1 MTPRRDLD
9 VVAEAPLRDLYL
21 YWAGKRGLRSY
32 PARADIDPQEI
43 KPQLPYVM
51 LVDVLEDGRFFRFR
65 LVGTDVAFGVDPTG
79 QLQHEAVPEGIYRD
93 HITALFRRGAAGP
106 GALYSRSSY
115 AYTKLEGPRSI
126 SRLFMPLAADGTR
139 VDMMMIGQKANRPG
153 HIGHSA
159 WQANPPSITEE
170 LAIRL
175 P

>member
-1 MTPRRDLD
+1 MTPGSAVDTIT
-9 VVAEAPLRDLYL
+9 EPQLRDLYL
-21 YWAGKRGLRSY
+21 YWAGKRGAVNY
-32 PARADIDPQEI
+32 PARRDIEPQEI
-43 KPQLPYVM
+43 KSLLPYVM

-79 QLQHEAVPEGIYRD
+79 KLADEAVPEGIYRD

-126 SRLFMPLAADGTR
+126 SRLFMPLAADGTQ
-139 VDMMMIGQKANRPG
+139 VDMMMIGQKADRPG
-153 HIGHSA
+153 HSGHSA
-159 WQANPPSITEE
+159 WQANPRTITEE
-170 LAIRL
+170 LAVRL